1 VDYIKLLEE
10 EGALLK
16 GHFLLASGLHSD
28 KYIEKFRI
36 LENPRNLEPFIQ
48 RMLELSSDKVD
59 WIIGPTLGG
68 ALIAFEMARVMGS
81 RCAYSERGEDG
92 RVLKRNFNIKDDDTI
107 LIVDDVLTTGGSI
120 KDTIKSIERGKIIR
134 IVVMI
139 DRSVQ
144 DINFGIPLY
153 SVLRYPITNY
163 EPSIC
168 PLCGSEVPLTKR
180 GGGKPRGT

>member
-1 VDYIKLLEE
+1 MDYIKLLEE

-48 RMLELSSDKVD
+48 RMLKLSPDKMD
-59 WIIGPTLGG
+59 WVIGPTLGG
-68 ALIAFEMARVMGS
+68 AIIAFELARVIGS
-81 RCAYSERGEDG
+81 RCAYSERVEDG
-92 RVLKRNFNIKDDDTI
+92 RLLKRNFNIKDDDTI

-120 KDTIKSIERGKIIR
+120 KDTIKSIETGNIIR

-144 DINFGIPLY
+144 DINLGIPLY

-168 PLCGSEVPLTKR
+168 PLCRSEVPLTKR
-180 GGGKPRGT
+180 GGGKIRGT